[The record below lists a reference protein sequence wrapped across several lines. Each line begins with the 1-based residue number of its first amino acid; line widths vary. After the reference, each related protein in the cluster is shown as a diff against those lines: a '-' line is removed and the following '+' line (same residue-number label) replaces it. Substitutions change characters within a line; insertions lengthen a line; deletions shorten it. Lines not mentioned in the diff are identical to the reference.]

1 MVSGE
6 DEADAQLGG
15 RRLRHQKKRK
25 TRMGKDGIRRRR
37 RSRRRKKKEER
48 RKKKTVP
55 IRVLQAIFP

>member
-15 RRLRHQKKRK
+15 RRLRHRKKRK
-25 TRMGKDGIRRRR
+25 TRMGK
-37 RSRRRKKKEER
+37 RKKKKK
-48 RKKKTVP
+48 KKKTVP